1 MPDRTAPPASA
12 PSPASAPVPAAG
24 GGPAVSAAA
33 AGRDAEVR
41 PLGVEFTPTGDPAVD
56 AAIGLLEALDGV
68 PTEGHLPVYEDVH
81 QRLGETLAALDRS

>member
-1 MPDRTAPPASA
+1 MPDPAALPGTAPEAVPA
-12 PSPASAPVPAAG
+12 PAAG
-24 GGPAVSAAA
+24 SPAPAAT
-33 AGRDAEVR
+33 AGRDAEAR

-56 AAIGLLEALDGV
+56 AALGRLEALDGV